1 MLTCHNTRVRR
12 EKDATLCSHV
22 SPTDS
27 RSPVPLELDQAL
39 YPSADDIVTAAVA
52 DLRPPEVLAGLQ
64 GLLDV
69 ALPVARTGGLGGC
82 LVGGGLGGGLLLL
95 AQTPGHDHLGILEP
109 REILAHEGI
118 RRRRHRCR
126 GLDLRHVPRETTV
139 VEAAVLDETT
149 DVNAEDCA

>member
-1 MLTCHNTRVRR
+1 
-12 EKDATLCSHV
+12 
-22 SPTDS
+22 
-27 RSPVPLELDQAL
+27 
-39 YPSADDIVTAAVA
+39 VTAAVA

-149 DVNAEDCA
+149 DVNAEDCAWRLGGAIVACHCDGTGRIWYFVSTQESVTSCFRLKDALRRAV